1 MHTSRTTVTAGSRD
15 QAAARPAPDHT
26 ADDGGSPEK
35 VTPGHGPRAGRPTP
49 SADPDARPCVI
60 LPANEFSLPKVLR
73 HLEAGRTVLFVP
85 ATSAPALAADPDSPN
100 PGIKAKPKKD
110 RS

>member
-1 MHTSRTTVTAGSRD
+1 VTISAKDLRL
-15 QAAARPAPDHT
+15 
-26 ADDGGSPEK
+26 PE
-35 VTPGHGPRAGRPTP
+35 
-49 SADPDARPCVI
+49 
-60 LPANEFSLPKVLR
+60 VLR
-73 HLEAGRTVLFVP
+73 HLEAGRIVFVVL

>member
-1 MHTSRTTVTAGSRD
+1 M
-15 QAAARPAPDHT
+15 
-26 ADDGGSPEK
+26 
-35 VTPGHGPRAGRPTP
+35 TPGHGPCDGRPTP
-49 SADPDARPCVI
+49 SADPEARPHVTI
-60 LPANEFSLPKVLR
+60 SAKDFRLPEVLR
-73 HLEAGRTVLFVP
+73 HLEAGRIVFVVF